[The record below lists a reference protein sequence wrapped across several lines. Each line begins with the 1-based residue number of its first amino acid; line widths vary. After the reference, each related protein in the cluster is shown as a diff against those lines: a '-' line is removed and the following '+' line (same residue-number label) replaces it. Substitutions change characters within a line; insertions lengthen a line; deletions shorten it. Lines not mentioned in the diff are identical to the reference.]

1 MSIHPSLRKG
11 RRKFRSVLKR
21 FERLKKAM
29 IEEKWKEGDSIYNL
43 PKFNPPRIK
52 KNKSDETKT
61 VTDKVDILEEHKLA
75 KEKAGKD
82 KKTKKNKKETVGR
95 K

>member
-1 MSIHPSLRKG
+1 MSIHPSLRARRG
-11 RRKFRSVLKR
+11 RRRSVLQR
-21 FERLKKAM
+21 HERLAKLLR
-29 IEEKWKEGDSIYNL
+29 EEKWLEGMSIYGL
-43 PKFNPPRIK
+43 PKYNPPRIK
-52 KNKSDETKT
+52 KNKQDETKT

-82 KKTKKNKKETVGR
+82 KKGKKNKKEITGR